1 MKRNTVFS
9 QLMQLISGHGF
20 KQSVERYTGDR
31 YTKSFSCWQQ
41 LIVLLYSQARGLNS
55 LRDITVSLRSQRRK
69 WYHLGLQSVARS
81 TLADANSKRSADI
94 YKDVFYDFLGKCQS
108 LAPGHKFR
116 FKNPLYSMDSTLIKL
131 CWSAFPWASYR
142 KRKGA
147 MKIHT
152 LLDHN
157 GCLPSFL
164 TLTDG
169 RRHDVK
175 VVKDKRYGFPRLLPD
190 SIITIDRGYYD
201 FNWFYSLELD
211 RVSFITRAKR
221 NLKYEVTGQQEVP
234 KNKGAISDQT
244 IRLTGYYQQQHYPEK
259 LRLITF
265 YDSEKEKELV
275 FITNNFKLAAS
286 TIAELYKHR
295 WQIEIF
301 FKWIKQNLKIKTFL
315 GTSENA
321 VMTQI
326 WAAFIYYLLLA
337 FIKFQTRY
345 AYSMHELTRV
355 IGETLMEHVDIIEVL
370 RMKFEKLKLLKP
382 HQPQLVLSLKF

>member
-1 MKRNTVFS
+1 MRRNTVFG

-20 KQSVERYTGDR
+20 KKCVDRYTGDR

-41 LIVLLYSQARGLNS
+41 LIVLLYSQARGLKS

-69 WYHLGLQSVARS
+69 WYHLGLESVARS

-94 YKDVFYDFLGKCQS
+94 YKDVFYNFLGKCQS
-108 LAPGHKFR
+108 LAPSHKFR
-116 FKNPLYSMDSTLIKL
+116 FKNPLYTMDSTLVKL
-131 CWSAFPWASYR
+131 CLSVFPWASYR

-147 MKIHT
+147 FKIHT
-152 LLDHN
+152 LLDHK

-169 RRHDVK
+169 RCHDVK
-175 VVKDKRYGFPRLLPD
+175 VVKDQRYGFPRLLPD
-190 SIITIDRGYYD
+190 SIITVDRAYYD

-211 RVSFITRAKR
+211 RVYFISKAKQ
-221 NLKYEVTGQQEVP
+221 NLKCEVTGQQEVP
-234 KNKGAISDQT
+234 KNKGVISDLT
-244 IRLTGYYQQQHYPEK
+244 IHLTGYEQKKYYPK
-259 LRLITF
+259 NLRLITF
-265 YDSEKEKELV
+265 YDSKNKKELV

-295 WQIEIF
+295 WQIELF

-326 WAAFIYYLLLA
+326 WAAMIYYLLLA

-355 IGETLMEHVDIIEVL
+355 IGETLMEYVDIIEIL

-382 HQPQLVLSLKF
+382 DQTQMTLFLKF

>member
-1 MKRNTVFS
+1 MRRNTVFG
-9 QLMQLISGHGF
+9 QLMQLLSGHGF

-31 YTKSFSCWQQ
+31 YTKTFSCWQQ

-55 LRDITVSLRSQRRK
+55 LRDITVSLCSQRRK

-81 TLADANSKRSADI
+81 TIADANRKRSADI

-116 FKNPLYSMDSTLIKL
+116 FKNPLYTMDSTLVKL
-131 CWSAFPWASYR
+131 CLSAFPWASYR

-169 RRHDVK
+169 RCHDVR
-175 VVKDKRYGFPRLLPD
+175 VVKDQRYGFPRLLPD
-190 SIITIDRGYYD
+190 SIITVDRGYYD

-211 RVSFITRAKR
+211 RVSFITRAKQ
-221 NLKYEVTGQQEVP
+221 NLKYKVTGQQEVP
-234 KNKGAISDQT
+234 KNKGVISDLT
-244 IRLTGYYQQQHYPEK
+244 IRLTGYYQQQYYPEN
-259 LRLITF
+259 LRLISF
-265 YDSEKEKELV
+265 YDKDKEQELA

-295 WQIEIF
+295 WQIELF

-326 WAAFIYYLLLA
+326 WAAMIYYLLLA

-370 RMKFEKLKLLKP
+370 RMKFEKLKVLKP
-382 HQPQLVLSLKF
+382 NQPQIALSLKF

>member
-1 MKRNTVFS
+1 MRRNTVFG
-9 QLMQLISGHGF
+9 QLMQLLSGHGF

-55 LRDITVSLRSQRRK
+55 LRDITVSLRSQRGK

-81 TLADANSKRSADI
+81 TFADANSKRSADI

-116 FKNPLYSMDSTLIKL
+116 LKNPLYSMDSTLIKL
-131 CWSAFPWASYR
+131 CLSAFPWASYR

-152 LLDHN
+152 LLAHK

-169 RRHDVK
+169 RCHDVK
-175 VVKDKRYGFPRLLPD
+175 VVKDQRYGFPQLLPD
-190 SIITIDRGYYD
+190 SIITVDRGYYD

-211 RVSFITRAKR
+211 RVYFITRAKQ

-234 KNKGAISDQT
+234 KNKGVISDQT
-244 IRLTGYYQQQHYPEK
+244 IRLTGSKPKQYYPK
-259 LRLITF
+259 NLRLITF
-265 YDSEKEKELV
+265 YDSKKEKELV

-295 WQIEIF
+295 WQIELF

-326 WAAFIYYLLLA
+326 WTAFIYYLLLA

-345 AYSMHELTRV
+345 AYSMHDLTRV

-370 RMKFEKLKLLKP
+370 RMKFEKLKLLK
-382 HQPQLVLSLKF
+382 HNQPQLALSLKF